1 MKTILSIIALF
12 SAIVAPNA
20 TIENIP
26 YETYYSID
34 YQDVS
39 IDTLLQ
45 SIILVESNGDSSA
58 VGDKHMKTPSI
69 GLLQIRE
76 VMVDEINRILKKQ
89 RSKVRY
95 VYSDRWSA
103 TKSIEMYYIWKEFHH
118 NDSDSEIIARNWNGG
133 TYGYKKKS
141 TIKYWTK
148 VKSKLSKYEK
158 SI

>member
-76 VMVDEINRILKKQ
+76 VMVDEINRILIKRGEKL
-89 RSKVRY
+89 RY
-95 VYSDRWSA
+95 LYGDRWSA
-103 TKSIEMYYIWKEFHH
+103 TKSIEMYYIWKDFHH
-118 NDSDSEIIARNWNGG
+118 EESNPEVIARNWNGG
-133 TYGYKKKS
+133 TYGYRNQS
-141 TIKYWTK
+141 TIKYWAK
-148 VKSKLSKYEK
+148 VKTKLTTYEK

>member
-39 IDTLLQ
+39 VDTLLQ

-76 VMVDEINRILKKQ
+76 VMVDEINRILIK
-89 RSKVRY
+89 RGNTMRY
-95 VYSDRWSA
+95 FYSDRWSA

-118 NDSDSEIIARNWNGG
+118 KESAPEIIARNWNGG
-133 TYGYKKKS
+133 TYGYKKKA
-141 TIKYWTK
+141 TIKYWAK

>member
-76 VMVDEINRILKKQ
+76 VMVDEINRILIK
-89 RSKVRY
+89 RGDTMRY
-95 VYSDRWSA
+95 FYSDRWSA

-118 NDSDSEIIARNWNGG
+118 NESAPEIIARNWNGG
-133 TYGYKKKS
+133 TYGYKKKA
-141 TIKYWTK
+141 TVKYWAK
-148 VKSKLSKYEK
+148 VKSKLNNYEK

>member
-34 YQDVS
+34 YQNTS

-45 SIILVESNGDSSA
+45 SIIFVESNGDSSA

-89 RSKVRY
+89 CSDVRY
-95 VYSDRWSA
+95 IYSDRWSA
-103 TKSIEMYYIWKEFHH
+103 TKSIEMYYIWKKFYH
-118 NDSDSEIIARNWNGG
+118 SDSAPEVIARNWNGG
-133 TYGYKKKS
+133 TYGYKNKS
-141 TIKYWTK
+141 TRKYWAK
-148 VKSKLSKYEK
+148 VKFKLSKYEK

>member
-12 SAIVAPNA
+12 SAIVAPKA
-20 TIENIP
+20 TIENIH

-34 YQDVS
+34 YVDVS

-58 VGDKHMKTPSI
+58 VGDKHMSTPSI

-76 VMVDEINRILKKQ
+76 VMVDEINRILIKRGEKL
-89 RSKVRY
+89 RY
-95 VYSDRWSA
+95 LYKDRWSA
-103 TKSIEMYYIWKEFHH
+103 TKSIEMYYIWKDFHH
-118 NDSDSEIIARNWNGG
+118 NESTEETIARNWNGG
-133 TYGYKKKS
+133 TYGYKKKA
-141 TIKYWTK
+141 TINYWAK
-148 VKSKLSKYEK
+148 VKSKLNKYEK